1 MTRTSI
7 RIWTFVGA
15 LVIGAPSALY
25 AQEGEETDLARSLAR
40 RGWFD
45 LAEEMCD
52 RAEKSSKSSP
62 DDRAAVQIV
71 RAEIM
76 LQRAER
82 ETDSKKAREA
92 VDKSVAMLTK
102 FIKDNPNH
110 KLALDARINM
120 GYLKGRKAKIVTDEL
135 AQEQTADRTA
145 DLQKEAA
152 AIYEDA
158 EKGYEET
165 IKELQATKTTDANRD
180 AVDGAILDSRLE
192 LPRTMYEH
200 AKLPGTD
207 AGKKR
212 ALIEKAI
219 KLLVDFEFDYGDRP
233 IAFEAMQVEADCF
246 AESGDAKNAEMKYRG
261 VLALKQRLNE
271 AKIPPNEYH
280 KRILWST
287 TISLCQLLTKSGR
300 AKETLAL
307 IDLTFKE
314 NKGIDAEWAGPML
327 KLEKADALF
336 TLRDT
341 QGAMALAKEVE
352 KNEKFKGA
360 AQAKIASWSGGG
372 SGGAKL
378 SPDQL
383 MSSADNYL
391 NREQFREGMIFLRRC
406 IEACTTEAD
415 KTKYLAGAWFKMAQC
430 LSAMG
435 RRYEAAFAYE
445 QVFTLYP
452 KDAQA
457 AKACFEAARCLN
469 AEFAMSGDKRDDEAK
484 DKFLSLLAAQ
494 WPNDPA
500 AVNIKYLQAEKLE
513 GAGDLKGAAAA
524 YLLVTDKAEAYEA
537 ALVRAGYC
545 YRTEAAKRWG
555 EAKDQKAKDAV
566 KSEVLNGLNLAEQ
579 PLQKFLD
586 RTKKPEFEPKDADAV
601 KQRQALIFVAN
612 QQLAYIYMHEVR
624 GESQKCLEFL
634 EKCAKELPADDER
647 LGKIWGMQVQAN
659 LSLGNL
665 DKAVQILDLMF
676 EKFSD
681 SPSMMPACKS
691 TAIKLDEATRPL
703 EEKKDK
709 TDADK
714 AVITQNLRRISKYY
728 AKWLNDALSRAARV
742 TLGDVTNVA
751 DSLYRI
757 AKVLNGLDDKT
768 LSFVDIKGPKDMPER
783 QAFVDAAFVI
793 SLLTDAKFGKIPDAE
808 RIKLMTRL
816 ARCHGF
822 IAKEE
827 GDWKKAKEAYDDIVK
842 TYKLIAANGTLDID
856 VLRARKELL
865 GVYVEYGYV
874 LFEMGRLTTPPVK
887 FQLDN
892 AATVFHNTLKATQ
905 PDSEPWWLAK
915 YMVLEILYV
924 RGEANDL
931 KLAKIGIENIEKN
944 SPDYDAD
951 KDNPKGRYGMKEKFL
966 DLKAKIEKVTGGK

>member
-1 MTRTSI
+1 MTRQSI
-7 RIWTFVGA
+7 GVWAFVGA
-15 LVIGAPSALY
+15 LVMSASALH
-25 AQEGEETDLARSLAR
+25 AQEGEESDLARSLAR

-52 RAEKSSKSSP
+52 RAEKSPKASP
-62 DDRAAVQIV
+62 DDRASIQIV

-82 ETDSKKAREA
+82 ETDSKKAREC
-92 VDKSVAMLTK
+92 VEKSVEMLTK
-102 FIKDNPNH
+102 FMKDHPNH
-110 KLALDARINM
+110 KLALDARINI
-120 GYLKGRKAKIVTDEL
+120 GYLKGRKARIVTEEL
-135 AQEQTADRTA
+135 AQEQTAERTA
-145 DLQKEAA
+145 ELQKEAA
-152 AIYEDA
+152 GIYEDA
-158 EKGYEET
+158 EKGYEES
-165 IKELQATKTTDANRD
+165 IKELTATKTTDQNRD
-180 AVDGAILDSRLE
+180 AIEGAILDARLE

-207 AGKKR
+207 SGKKR
-212 ALIEKAI
+212 TLLEKAI

-261 VLALKQRLNE
+261 VLALKQRLAE
-271 AKIPPNEYH
+271 AKIPPNDYH
-280 KRILWST
+280 KRIIWST

-307 IDLTFKE
+307 VDLTFKE

-336 TLRDT
+336 TLRDS

-360 AQAKIASWSGGG
+360 AQAKIASWSGSG
-372 SGGAKL
+372 SASKM

-391 NREQFREGMIFLRRC
+391 NRDQFREGMVFLRRC
-406 IEACTTEAD
+406 IEACATEQD
-415 KTKYLAGAWFKMAQC
+415 KTKYLANAWMKMAQC

-452 KDAQA
+452 RDAQA
-457 AKACFEAARCLN
+457 AKACFEAARCMN
-469 AEFAMSGDKRDDEAK
+469 AEFAMSGDKRDDVEK
-484 DKFLSLLAAQ
+484 DRLLSLLAAQ

-513 GAGDLKGAAAA
+513 GAGDLRGAAAA
-524 YLLVTDKAEAYEA
+524 YLLVTEKAEAYEA
-537 ALVRAGYC
+537 ALVRAGAC
-545 YRTEAAKRWG
+545 YRQNAAKKWG
-555 EAKDQKAKDAV
+555 DAKDPKAKEAV
-566 KSEVLNGLNLAEQ
+566 KSEVLNELNLAEQ
-579 PLQKFLD
+579 SLQKFLD
-586 RTKKPEFEPKDADAV
+586 RTKKPELVPKEAEAV
-601 KQRQALIFVAN
+601 KARQALIFVAN
-612 QQLAYIYMHEVR
+612 QQLAYIYMHEAV
-624 GESQKCLEFL
+624 GKSKECLDFL
-634 EKCAKELPADDER
+634 EKCAKDLPADDER

-665 DKAVQILDLMF
+665 AKAVEILDLMF

-681 SPSMMPACKS
+681 SPSMMAACKS
-691 TAIKLDEATRPL
+691 TAIKLDEVTNKL
-703 EEKKDK
+703 LEKKEK
-709 TDADK
+709 TDAEK
-714 AVITQNLRRISKYY
+714 QEISQNLRRISKYY

-742 TLGDVTNVA
+742 TLGDVVSVA
-751 DSLYRI
+751 DTLYMI
-757 AKVLNGLDDKT
+757 AKVLNGIDEKT
-768 LSFVDIKGPKDMPER
+768 LSFVDLKGAKDLPDR

-816 ARCHGF
+816 ARCYGF
-822 IAKEE
+822 IAKDE
-827 GDWKKAKEAYDDIVK
+827 GEWKKAKEAYDDIVK
-842 TYKLIAANGTLDID
+842 AYKMIAANGSLDVE

-874 LFEMGRLTTPPVK
+874 LFEMGRITTPPVK

-892 AATVFHNTLKATQ
+892 SATVFHNVLKVTQ
-905 PDSEPWWLAK
+905 PNSEPWWLSK
-915 YMVLEILYV
+915 YMVLLLLYV
-924 RGEANDL
+924 RGEPNDL